1 MTSNTRSVSTHPA
14 GAEPRAAAKS
24 NSENGVRKA
33 IAANKV
39 LQAKPSNN
47 ARLAL
52 ASIGASA
59 LNTKKA
65 AVLPGKAA
73 ARTAKVSITADS
85 KETMAAAAA
94 SRKPRI
100 PLAAV
105 DASSRP
111 QVYRDP
117 APRVARPR
125 VVATQSVTA
134 AVASSLAKNP
144 LQSRPLRILRT
155 TSSSNIAPARQPV
168 KVAAGEQPAKAV
180 DPENAYISAPLAG
193 RKRRAHSAEPGER
206 EARAVRAKVDGLST
220 QSAEH
225 KKDVPVSAPASAVP
239 TSADSQD
246 TVCGGETQ
254 SVCSVESV
262 ADSQATAVDNL
273 RHVDVGKRKIARPAK
288 AFSASLRSVKGP
300 TPFDIKEANT
310 KGDSTT
316 AAKEK
321 AEVCD
326 WDDIDAEDVDD
337 PLMVSEYISEIIDYM
352 RDLEDKSMPD
362 DTYMSKQH
370 QLTWE
375 MRRVLVN
382 WLVQIHYQLRM
393 LPETLFLAVN
403 IVDRFLSKRQV
414 SVDKLQL
421 VGLTGL
427 LIACKYEEMTTPH
440 VQDFAYLAGN
450 CYKIPEIMNAEVFIL
465 RVLDFDLS
473 YPSPLTFL
481 RRVSKAEQYNM
492 QTRTVAKYLME
503 ICLVD
508 HRMMRFSPSHIAAAG
523 ICLARRMLRAGE
535 WDGNLRHFSGFSEEE
550 LQPCIAMMVGHMASP
565 LEDEF
570 VYKKYQH
577 KRYLKASLFCR
588 EWVAR
593 HGHEI
598 LQQQP
603 LESTTPPVGHFD
615 SSESNVPSVD

>member
-1 MTSNTRSVSTHPA
+1 R
-14 GAEPRAAAKS
+14 
-24 NSENGVRKA
+24 
-33 IAANKV
+33 
-39 LQAKPSNN
+39 
-47 ARLAL
+47 
-52 ASIGASA
+52 
-59 LNTKKA
+59 A

-73 ARTAKVSITADS
+73 AAAHTEKASITADS
-85 KETMAAAAA
+85 KETMAAAA

-117 APRVARPR
+117 APRVVHPR
-125 VVATQSVTA
+125 A
-134 AVASSLAKNP
+134 AAAQAVNPAMAASLTKNP
-144 LQSRPLRILRT
+144 LQTTRPRQILRS
-155 TSSSNIAPARQPV
+155 TSSSNVVSARPPV
-168 KVAAGEQPAKAV
+168 KLTGEPLAKPV
-180 DPENAYISAPLAG
+180 DPENTIHLPAPLAG
-193 RKRRAHSAEPGER
+193 RKRRAHSAEPSER
-206 EARAVRAKVDGLST
+206 EARAVRAKVD
-220 QSAEH
+220 EH
-225 KKDVPVSAPASAVP
+225 NAPSVISAPASAVP

-246 TVCGGETQ
+246 TACGGETQ
-254 SVCSVESV
+254 SVCSVDSI

-273 RHVDVGKRKIARPAK
+273 RHVEVGMRKIARPAK
-288 AFSASLRSVKGP
+288 AFSASVRSINGP
-300 TPFDIKEANT
+300 PLASFDMK
-310 KGDSTT
+310 T
-316 AAKEK
+316 ADQKT
-321 AEVCD
+321 EVRD

-337 PLMVSEYISEIIDYM
+337 PLMVSEYIGEIIDYM

-370 QLTWE
+370 ELTWE

-450 CYKIPEIMNAEVFIL
+450 CYKIPEIMNAEVFML

-508 HRMMRFSPSHIAAAG
+508 HRLMRFSPSHIAAAG

-535 WDGNLRHFSGFSEEE
+535 WDGNLRHFSGFSQEE
-550 LQPCIAMMVGHMASP
+550 LQPCIALMVEHMVLP
-565 LEDEF
+565 LADEF

-593 HGHEI
+593 HGHKM
-598 LQQQP
+598 LQPQ
-603 LESTTPPVGHFD
+603 TPPPPAVGSFD
-615 SSESNVPSVD
+615 RLDSNVPSVD